1 MEQATEHLGSPQSSP
16 HAAEDRSVLTGGP
29 SHLDQ
34 ATTNPPAL
42 GGQEEDAVTA
52 EHAYSAVS
60 SREKEDAHAYIG
72 RLSRLEPVTTKPHSI
87 MASEKAMIS
96 PKYFMVVS
104 KRLFKMDEKQRAG
117 LEDWLQEKAGIEVWE
132 GQPMEISELVDHT
145 LDFLNQQNKVSL
157 EYFTFAFRRLFKMDQ
172 KQRATLETWLQGQAG
187 LKLLQGQHT
196 ESSVLADH
204 TLKFLNQN
212 KNTFSE
218 WLGGEYEEM
227 RKQSLA
233 KEFDPV
239 TLEESIEFYYPSI
252 HEDQRQS
259 VLRFALGLR
268 VVEKEKPSLD
278 HQWTLE
284 DLKKL
289 FKHWDDIAGPK
300 KMTPWVTMS
309 LKDFNEVTHKVLGFE
324 PDVQDAKDNYF
335 KSLLSW
341 DLREEHQKFSLEEL
355 IHYTTLVMREEKI
368 LSGLWVWRNEIYF
381 IDVQNML
388 MEQYLWHMIQETLEP
403 TIDLLGVNLFEA
415 EKASFTQFAK
425 RKLLSNKE
433 NFPLENLGAG
443 KLAKLFHEWKSGVK
457 EHGEIS
463 LESKVLSRTTN
474 GIQDGPGKESA
485 PVPESLP
492 GTWLEDSVEGKMRL
506 SHEKEGAHAY
516 LGRLSHLEPVN
527 TQPPSSTASQ
537 EATVSLKY
545 FCVASK
551 RLFKMDEKQTVS
563 LENWLQ
569 RDAGIFDLPQGRHNK
584 ISELVDSTFDFLKQ
598 NNKYLFFELLGIDSD
613 SEWKKKESLARGFDP
628 VTLEESIEFYY
639 PSINK
644 VQRQA
649 VLRFAEGLR
658 AVNEKEPS
666 LDYRWTLK
674 DLKKLFKH
682 WDDIAGPGK
691 NTPQVMMSLKEF
703 NKHAPTIFTYDPV
716 NQDDI
721 NNYLKSLLS
730 WDIGDEHQKF
740 SLEELIHYTTLA
752 IKEREIS
759 VPDYV
764 QLHSEVD
771 FFFSSQDWRKK
782 GYLWK
787 ILCDTLVD
795 FFKVKFLDDKQL
807 SFARFVRQNFLSE
820 DGNFPKENLGVDK
833 IESLLEEFTE
843 KTGISLDSEVLP
855 EDPNMTQHGL
865 VAGPSPEKLLEHSD
879 GGEMQTSS
887 DISSGEANAPLKP
900 QWERNKELLEQL
912 FRSHPTLSQED
923 KDSFQQFA
931 REKHVVEIDSGET
944 LDFNRLQ
951 GWYKEWNG
959 TQRRRPFMAS
969 LKNWWH
975 RVLQFWQ
982 KILGLGKK

>member
-1 MEQATEHLGSPQSSP
+1 MIFHPGALLVYGAVLALNVETAVQSPSPRSWRRLNPRGAVDPIRDLSTMEQATGHLGSALRGSKRINWWSISFGLGHNQPSS
-16 HAAEDRSVLTGGP
+16 TGGTRGRP
-29 SHLDQ
+29 
-34 ATTNPPAL
+34 
-42 GGQEEDAVTA
+42 G
-52 EHAYSAVS
+52 HADSAVS
-60 SREKEDAHAYIG
+60 SHEKEDAHAYIG
-72 RLSRLEPVTTKPHSI
+72 RLSRLEPVTTKPPSI
-87 MASEKAMIS
+87 MASEKAKIS
-96 PKYFMVVS
+96 PKYFLVLS

-324 PDVQDAKDNYF
+324 PDVQDVKDNYF

-388 MEQYLWHMIQETLEP
+388 MEQYLWHMFVSALMETLEP

-433 NFPLENLGAG
+433 NFPLENLGAE
-443 KLAKLFHEWKSGVK
+443 KLAQLFHEWQSGDTERK
-457 EHGEIS
+457 ETS
-463 LESKVLSRTTN
+463 LESKVLLGTPN
-474 GIQDGPGKESA
+474 GIQNDLGKESA
-485 PVPESLP
+485 RVSEPVPEAL
-492 GTWLEDSVEGKMRL
+492 LEDPDKGKTRL
-506 SHEKEGAHAY
+506 PREEEDAHAY
-516 LGRLSHLEPVN
+516 IRRLALLEPVN
-527 TQPPSSTASQ
+527 TKPPSRTGPE
-537 EATVSLKY
+537 EAAVSLKY
-545 FCVASK
+545 FIVASK
-551 RLFKMDEKQTVS
+551 RLLKMDKQQTES
-563 LENWLQ
+563 LENWL
-569 RDAGIFDLPQGRHNK
+569 H
-584 ISELVDSTFDFLKQ
+584 
-598 NNKYLFFELLGIDSD
+598 
-613 SEWKKKESLARGFDP
+613 
-628 VTLEESIEFYY
+628 TLEESIEFYY

-644 VQRQA
+644 DQRQA

-658 AVNEKEPS
+658 ADNQKEPS

-682 WDDIAGPGK
+682 WDDIAGPK
-691 NTPQVMMSLKEF
+691 F
-703 NKHAPTIFTYDPV
+703 NKHAPTIFTFDPV
-716 NQDDI
+716 DQDDI

-740 SLEELIHYTTLA
+740 SIEELIHYTTLA

-771 FFFSSQDWRKK
+771 FFFSSQDWRKRE
-782 GYLWK
+782 YLWK
-787 ILCDTLVD
+787 ILYDTLVD

-820 DGNFPKENLGVDK
+820 DGNFPKENLEVDRIK
-833 IESLLEEFTE
+833 SLLAEFTD
-843 KTGISLDSEVLP
+843 KRGISLDSEVLP
-855 EDPNMTQHGL
+855 EDPNMTQHDL
-865 VAGPSPEKLLEHSD
+865 VAEPSPEKLLDHSD

-887 DISSGEANAPLKP
+887 DVSSGEANAPPKP

-923 KDSFQQFA
+923 KDSFRQFA
-931 REKHVVEIDSGET
+931 KEKHVVEIDSGET

>member
-1 MEQATEHLGSPQSSP
+1 MVFPEKTNTPKHLSQTTFCEPIRFYCLRHQSFGHFVTLTRPPEKRKPKKPPQMIFHPGALLVYGAVLALSVEMTVQSPSGRSLRRLSPRGTPETILISREHPKTFQRNKTKVPTTGPWSKLRGISVATEFSSRGRGSKRINWRAISFGPGHNQPSCTGRTRGR
-16 HAAEDRSVLTGGP
+16 RSVSLLECENNMYLEL
-29 SHLDQ
+29 SSSSIHDS
-34 ATTNPPAL
+34 
-42 GGQEEDAVTA
+42 TA

-104 KRLFKMDEKQRAG
+104 KRLFKMDENKELAWKIGCPVKINGLHLKGKGRYRAMG
-117 LEDWLQEKAGIEVWE
+117 RAT
-132 GQPMEISELVDHT
+132 MEISELVDHT
-145 LDFLNQQNKVSL
+145 LDFLNQQNKV
-157 EYFTFAFRRLFKMDQ
+157 
-172 KQRATLETWLQGQAG
+172 
-187 LKLLQGQHT
+187 
-196 ESSVLADH
+196 
-204 TLKFLNQN
+204 
-212 KNTFSE
+212 NTFSE

-388 MEQYLWHMIQETLEP
+388 MEQYLWHI
-403 TIDLLGVNLFEA
+403 
-415 EKASFTQFAK
+415 
-425 RKLLSNKE
+425 KLLSNKE

-598 NNKYLFFELLGIDSD
+598 NNKLRFRMEEKRILSKG
-613 SEWKKKESLARGFDP
+613 
-628 VTLEESIEFYY
+628 TLEESIEFYY

-682 WDDIAGPGK
+682 WDDIAGP
-691 NTPQVMMSLKEF
+691 EF

-787 ILCDTLVD
+787 
-795 FFKVKFLDDKQL
+795 
-807 SFARFVRQNFLSE
+807 
-820 DGNFPKENLGVDK
+820 
-833 IESLLEEFTE
+833 
-843 KTGISLDSEVLP
+843 ISLDSEVLP